1 MTEEYKNLQNLIE
14 TMESQIGI
22 LKDVIEEQ
30 KSMYGFTLTHNDT
43 ISTLIN
49 ELNMSEC
56 TNHEIDNLLK
66 KIAVIDKFESSYK
79 NDSNWNN
86 KDFYEYARYAIKDIQ
101 KSLNELNEIDNEKEK
116 INEEIKKM
124 TDNWFEYTNSE
135 EYRNRREE
143 RLNNLR
149 NQIESENDPVK
160 KRKMEKALKDI
171 KCAESLEFLFDRIN
185 KNGETEIENIK
196 NIYFDKHRSSL
207 IMKKFKSR
215 IIKQGCNEEIYKMFF
230 NIEEKFLP
238 NEYHDFNNIFLF
250 HVMRFVA
257 HTDSYSKADRLK
269 VSSILLKLYN
279 LLYHKY
285 PTIEMENDTIN
296 IIKKFDD
303 YFFKFEDEFKERNVT
318 SPNHPVRIKRDNEYE
333 QKVRMMIIASLQN
346 EGIEPDTRLSTEEL
360 RNMLQDIINKKQSE
374 SVDNTE
380 TDNVED
386 ISETND
392 DIDVYVDPYNCVYM
406 KNDDTTYIY
415 KDLIND
421 TIIEDDIDET
431 VILQLL
437 STNSIEKS
445 TLSEV
450 NKKISESN
458 VN

>member
-1 MTEEYKNLQNLIE
+1 
-14 TMESQIGI
+14 
-22 LKDVIEEQ
+22 
-30 KSMYGFTLTHNDT
+30 
-43 ISTLIN
+43 
-49 ELNMSEC
+49 
-56 TNHEIDNLLK
+56 
-66 KIAVIDKFESSYK
+66 
-79 NDSNWNN
+79 
-86 KDFYEYARYAIKDIQ
+86 
-101 KSLNELNEIDNEKEK
+101 
-116 INEEIKKM
+116 
-124 TDNWFEYTNSE
+124 
-135 EYRNRREE
+135 
-143 RLNNLR
+143 
-149 NQIESENDPVK
+149 
-160 KRKMEKALKDI
+160 
-171 KCAESLEFLFDRIN
+171 
-185 KNGETEIENIK
+185 
-196 NIYFDKHRSSL
+196 
-207 IMKKFKSR
+207 
-215 IIKQGCNEEIYKMFF
+215 
-230 NIEEKFLP
+230 
-238 NEYHDFNNIFLF
+238 
-250 HVMRFVA
+250 
-257 HTDSYSKADRLK
+257 
-269 VSSILLKLYN
+269 
-279 LLYHKY
+279 
-285 PTIEMENDTIN
+285 MENDTIN

-374 SVDNTE
+374 YVDNTE
-380 TDNVED
+380 TDDVED

-415 KDLIND
+415 KDLMND